1 MNEIK
6 SSMIVDKDELRKDE
20 IKNDIIKNQHIAQ
33 VESKETN
40 KNGITDGYLR
50 AVEASIDK

>member
-33 VESKETN
+33 VESHETN

>member
-1 MNEIK
+1 
-6 SSMIVDKDELRKDE
+6 MIVDKDELRKDE
-20 IKNDIIKNQHIAQ
+20 MKNEIIKNQHIAQ

-50 AVEASIDK
+50 AVEASIDKQQTEE

>member
-20 IKNDIIKNQHIAQ
+20 IKNDLIKNQHIAQ
-33 VESKETN
+33 V
-40 KNGITDGYLR
+40 
-50 AVEASIDK
+50 

>member
-33 VESKETN
+33 VESK
-40 KNGITDGYLR
+40 
-50 AVEASIDK
+50 S

>member
-20 IKNDIIKNQHIAQ
+20 IKNDLIKNQHIAQ
-33 VESKETN
+33 VESK
-40 KNGITDGYLR
+40 
-50 AVEASIDK
+50 S